1 MNGGFVR
8 VTALRPFRRGG
19 FAFGPEAV
27 VIDARE
33 LLPQQLQA
41 IVEESMLRVEISVDG
56 ETWVVPDVA
65 MRGALVALSKATAGM
80 SREEFAA
87 AYVDGSLDNHL
98 HELLDASRPVPVI
111 EPEPEPVLDP
121 EPVIEPEPVVEPDA
135 PATKRR
141 GAKADS

>member
-56 ETWVVPDVA
+56 ETWVVPDAAV
-65 MRGALVALSKATAGM
+65 RDALVALSKATAGM
-80 SREEFAA
+80 SREDIAA
-87 AYVDGSLDNHL
+87 AFADGRLDSHL
-98 HELLDASRPVPVI
+98 HELLDASHPVPVI
-111 EPEPEPVLDP
+111 EPEPEPV
-121 EPVIEPEPVVEPDA
+121 VEPELVVEPDA

>member
-41 IVEESMLRVEISVDG
+41 IVEESMLRVEISSDG

-65 MRGALVALSKATAGM
+65 MRGALAVLSEATAGM
-80 SREEFAA
+80 SREDVAA
-87 AYVDGSLDNHL
+87 AFADGRLDSHL
-98 HELLDASRPVPVI
+98 HELLDASHRVPVI
-111 EPEPEPVLDP
+111 EPEPA
-121 EPVIEPEPVVEPDA
+121 PVIDPVPVVEPDS